1 MQGGIAIAG
10 LSPVVVPI
18 FVSNV
23 GCPGRCIFCDQ
34 RQFSDPVSPGD
45 VPGIAKDF
53 IASCDRADQRRRL
66 IAFYG
71 GTFTGIEETLLEK
84 YLDAAST
91 LLNQGVIHGV
101 KASTRPDMVSV
112 EILGRLKKAG
122 FVELELGAQSMD
134 DKVLSASKRGHLAE
148 HTIEASHLIKN
159 AGMKLGIQI
168 MPGLPGED
176 RQSFMKTVEDVERLN
191 PDRSRIYPTVVMAGT
206 GLEKLYEKGD
216 YLPLDL
222 DEAISRSLYAYIRFI
237 KSGST
242 VLRMGL
248 PPSSRLKIVAG
259 PYHESF
265 GFLVKARAF
274 RIMAEKLMHEMGV
287 GDELV
292 VHPRDIPEL
301 VGYKRQNI
309 EALRFSYSFDEQLP
323 RGYIQAKGASER
335 GCVQLQDII
344 EYIL

>member
-23 GCPGRCIFCDQ
+23 GCPHRCIFCDQ
-34 RQFSDPVSPGD
+34 TQFSEPVSPED
-45 VPGIAKDF
+45 VPGIVKDF
-53 IASCDRADQRRRL
+53 IASCDRAEERRRL

-71 GTFTGIEETLLEK
+71 GTFTGIEEQVLGR
-84 YLDAAST
+84 YLDAAT
-91 LLNQGVIHGV
+91 RLMKQGVIHGC
-101 KASTRPDMVSV
+101 KASTRPDMVSK
-112 EILGRLKKAG
+112 EILGRLEKAG

-134 DKVLSASKRGHLAE
+134 NRVLSASRRGHRAE
-148 HTIEASHLIKN
+148 DTARASQLVKDS
-159 AGMKLGIQI
+159 GMQLGIQI

-176 RQSFMKTVEDVERLN
+176 RQSFLKTVDAVVGMN
-191 PDRSRIYPTVVMAGT
+191 PDTARIYPTVVLSGT
-206 GLEKLYEKGD
+206 GLEKLFERGEYV
-216 YLPLDL
+216 PLDL
-222 DEAISRSLYAYIRFI
+222 DEALLRSLYSYIRLTM
-237 KSGST
+237 SGTT

-248 PPSSRLKIVAG
+248 PPSSLLRVVAG

-274 RIMAEKLMHEMGV
+274 RIMAGRLMNEV
-287 GDELV
+287 GADAEFL

-301 VGYKRQNI
+301 VGYRRQNI
-309 EALRFSYSFDEQLP
+309 EDLHFSYSFDEMLP

-335 GCVQLQDII
+335 GCLQLRDII

>member
-10 LSPVVVPI
+10 LSPVVVPV

-23 GCPGRCIFCDQ
+23 GCPHRCIFCDQ
-34 RQFSDPVSPGD
+34 RQFSDPVSPQD
-45 VPGIAKDF
+45 VPGIVSDF
-53 IASCDRADQRRRL
+53 IASCDKAEERLRL

-71 GTFTGIEETLLEK
+71 GTFTGIEEHLLEK
-84 YLDAAST
+84 YLDAASS
-91 LLNQGVIHGV
+91 LYNQGVIHGV
-101 KASTRPDMVSV
+101 KASTRPDMVSE
-112 EILGRLKKAG
+112 EILGRLKRAG

-134 DKVLSASKRGHLAE
+134 DRVLIASQRGHRAE
-148 HTIEASHLIKN
+148 HTIRASHLIKE

-176 RQSFMKTVEDVERLN
+176 RQSFLKTVDAVDRLN
-191 PDRSRIYPTVVMAGT
+191 PDNARIYPTVVLGGT
-206 GLEKLYEKGD
+206 GLEKLYERGD
-216 YLPLDL
+216 YTPLDL
-222 DEAISRSLYAYIRFI
+222 DEALSRSLYAYTRLK
-237 KSGST
+237 KSGT
-242 VLRMGL
+242 AILRMGL
-248 PPSSRLKIVAG
+248 PPSSRLEIVAG

-274 RIMAEKLMHEMGV
+274 RIMAENLMHETGA
-287 GDELV
+287 GAQFV

-301 VGYKRQNI
+301 VGYRRQNI
-309 EALRFSYSFDEQLP
+309 EDLHFSYSFDEQIP

-335 GCVQLQDII
+335 GCLQLQDII